1 MSMLLEQWQERLE
14 RHFEALARIR
24 ADSRLNLFALE
35 HGLNNDEIEEISSLL
50 RSRLENRIPL
60 SSHWLLWVIYS
71 SEHGYTYTGDEYWTS
86 FEKQIPQWESEDRY
100 NLRHCF
106 RKFQKA
112 YNSVVPSGR
121 WADHFTI
128 ISWPITH
135 AILPL
140 YLQRQFARTL
150 YDLRYLLA
158 GLETLKPTA
167 IGRSL
172 AANADHTSSR
182 LREFL
187 QQEELV
193 GRIVLALLGTA
204 PAKGEEP
211 IYREALDRIVEDL
224 NGVRNAREWL
234 GETQRFVRDRFTGI
248 GSGSPR
254 PNSPIMQRGT
264 ASQSAIQF
272 GVRPSILLGYSGGAT
287 WSVRLEIPS
296 FRNLATLGTDIQ
308 SFLKQTRCRLNGAD
322 DFKPAG
328 WLLSGNRKGALKSW
342 PDLQKPLIQFEHSN
356 GKIDHLLES
365 ECRLTPGP
373 TWLFRVANDGT
384 AREIIG
390 RIVRPDFNYIVIT
403 TGELPEPRFGMNSCQ
418 IGCSGIKSF
427 RLKMPSNVSAE
438 DTAWLK
444 RLDLEVA
451 RTIRV
456 WPAGLPGRNWDGEG
470 SSEWLTT
477 EAPCFGIMHD
487 HPVEAYSLCLN
498 NGAETVIDT
507 GGAGHP
513 IFVQIAPLPVGIHTL
528 TVKAQRSTF
537 LDTIIST
544 SPAEGFVQL
553 HVREPEPWIPG
564 VASHTG
570 LIVTLDPHDANLD
583 TFWRNQVALSVLGP
597 ESHSIALTVSL
608 KDRSGKDILSK
619 KVSGSTKLPIRP
631 DAWSKIFSR
640 FLKHEENAWRYLEA
654 ASGQLEIKAE
664 ELGKFSFR
672 FEHDVIPLH
681 WVLYRERNNV
691 VVRLIN
697 DTGQEGSNPEVLFFS
712 MERPLKAERCLSETA
727 LSGIVVK
734 PGGGLF
740 YAEQGKHRD
749 MVIVSAGLTTEG
761 LKGLGITPKFAELRD
776 GSITLAKSLSLFRY
790 WHDSRLYGP
799 LVNARHKQ
807 VMGSFLNII
816 YKKLCGTKWVN
827 AEVVFRDAPNSEQ
840 ALDTL
845 QSAVQKR
852 FTGFPVAL
860 HSKYTRMDIN
870 PVQASQWYSEVAA
883 RYEVSIDQ
891 KLCDFALRLAYQ
903 PHRLPDEFGSELE
916 GMLNTI
922 LGNPELLRGARFLAL
937 MHNYQNPDQSV
948 RPLANPKW

>member
-1 MSMLLEQWQERLE
+1 MLVEQWQERLE

-24 ADSRLNLFALE
+24 ADSRLHIFALE
-35 HGLNNDEIEEISSLL
+35 HGLKSEEIKEISSLL
-50 RSRLENRIPL
+50 RSRYENRVPL
-60 SSHWLLWVIYS
+60 STHWLLWVVYS

-86 FEKQIPQWESEDRY
+86 FEKQIPKWESEDRY

-106 RKFQKA
+106 RKFQKTF
-112 YNSVVPSGR
+112 NGVVPSGR

-140 YLQRQFARTL
+140 FLQRQFARIL
-150 YDLRYLLA
+150 YALRHLLA
-158 GLETLKPTA
+158 SMETLEPTA

-172 AANADHTSSR
+172 AANADYTSTR
-182 LREFL
+182 LRKFF

-204 PAKGEEP
+204 PVEGEGP

-224 NGVRNAREWL
+224 NRVRNTREWL
-234 GETQRFVRDRFTGI
+234 GETQHFVRDRFTGI
-248 GSGSPR
+248 GSGSPK
-254 PNSPIMQRGT
+254 PTSPTRQRST
-264 ASQSAIQF
+264 ASQSATQF
-272 GVRPSILLGYSGGAT
+272 SVRPSVLLGYRGGAT

-296 FRNLATLGTDIQ
+296 FRNLATLSTDIQ

-356 GKIDHLLES
+356 GKIDHILES
-365 ECRLTPGP
+365 ECRLSPGP
-373 TWLFRVANDGT
+373 TWLFRISNDGT

-403 TGELPEPRFGMNSCQ
+403 TGELPEPRFGMNHCH
-418 IGCSGIKSF
+418 IDCSGIKSF
-427 RLKMPSNVSAE
+427 RLKVPSNVSAE

-444 RLDLEVA
+444 QLDLEVA

-456 WPAGLPGRNWDGEG
+456 WPTGLPGRNWDGEG

-487 HPVEAYSLCLN
+487 HPVEAYSICLN
-498 NGAETVIDT
+498 NGTEKVVDAGV
-507 GGAGHP
+507 AGHP
-513 IFVQIAPLPVGIHTL
+513 IFVRIAPLPVGIHTL
-528 TVKAQRSTF
+528 TIKARRSSS
-537 LDTIIST
+537 LNPIIT
-544 SPAEGFVQL
+544 TPPAEGFVHL

-564 VASHTG
+564 VASHSG
-570 LIVTLDPHDANLD
+570 LIVTLDPHDADLD
-583 TFWRNQVALSVLGP
+583 TFWRNEVALSVLGP
-597 ESHSIALTVSL
+597 ESHNIDFTVSL
-608 KDRSGKDILSK
+608 KDRSGKNILSK
-619 KVSGSTKLPIRP
+619 KVTGSTKLPIYP
-631 DAWSKIFSR
+631 DTWSKTFSR
-640 FLKHEENAWRYLEA
+640 FLMHEENAWKYLEA

-664 ELGKFSFR
+664 ELGQFSLG

-681 WVLYRERNNV
+681 WVLYRERNNI
-691 VVRLIN
+691 VVRLI
-697 DTGQEGSNPEVLFFS
+697 DETGQEGSSPKALFFS
-712 MERPLKAERCLSETA
+712 MERPLKAERCLYETA
-727 LSGIVVK
+727 SSGILVK

-749 MVIVSAGLTTEG
+749 MVIVSAGLTNEG
-761 LKGLGITPKFAELRD
+761 LKGLGINPKFAELRD
-776 GSITLAKSLSLFRY
+776 GSVTLAKSLNLFRY

-807 VMGSFLNII
+807 VIGCFRNII
-816 YKKLCGTKWVN
+816 YKKLCGTKWVK
-827 AEVVFRDAPNSEQ
+827 AEVAFCDDPKSEQ

-845 QSAVQKR
+845 QRAMQKR

-860 HSKYTRMDIN
+860 HSNYISMDIT

-883 RYEVSIDQ
+883 RYEVSINK
-891 KLCDFALRLAYQ
+891 KLCDFALKLAYQ
-903 PHRLPDEFGSELE
+903 PHRLPEEFGSELE
-916 GMLNTI
+916 GMLNAI
-922 LGNPELLRGARFLAL
+922 LVNPELLRGARFLTL
-937 MHNYQNPDQSV
+937 MHNYQRPDKSV
-948 RPLANPKW
+948 RPLTNP